1 MTTGAASTA
10 GAGLDPR
17 VERTRAVVLEATAAL
32 LAEDGFE
39 RITVEAIADRSGV
52 ARSTIYRNWP
62 TTADLLVEAFA
73 VLVDKQPPP
82 DLGSLRAD
90 LEALGRELAA
100 GLSSAAWG
108 RALPSLI
115 SGAAHD
121 PELAR
126 AQQAFSRERRLEIGE
141 VFRRAADR
149 GEIAAPTDPGEA
161 AEAFAAA
168 FFFRALMTGQP
179 LDDAF
184 GTTSPRSGAISP
196 ASRASSVL
204 LPDPFGPHT
213 TSTSAESSDSS
224 TPSTA
229 RTPPGYR

>member
-1 MTTGAASTA
+1 M
-10 GAGLDPR
+10 
-17 VERTRAVVLEATAAL
+17 
-32 LAEDGFE
+32 
-39 RITVEAIADRSGV
+39 

-73 VLVDKQPPP
+73 VLVDKKAAP

-100 GLSSAAWG
+100 GLSNADWG

-126 AQQAFSRERRLEIGE
+126 AQRAFSQARRAEIGD
-141 VFRRAADR
+141 VFRRAAAR
-149 GEIAAPTDPGEA
+149 GEIDELADPGEA
-161 AEAFAAA
+161 AEAFAAT

-179 LDDAF
+179 LDEAF
-184 GTTSPRSGAISP
+184 VARHVDRVI
-196 ASRASSVL
+196 ASVT
-204 LPDPFGPHT
+204 D
-213 TSTSAESSDSS
+213 
-224 TPSTA
+224 
-229 RTPPGYR
+229 

>member
-1 MTTGAASTA
+1 MSPTESAAEQS
-10 GAGLDPR
+10 LDPR

-32 LAEDGFE
+32 LADDGFE
-39 RITVEAIADRSGV
+39 RITIEAIAERSAV

-62 TTADLLVEAFA
+62 TTADLLVEAFV
-73 VLVDKQPPP
+73 VLADKQPAP

-90 LEALGRELAA
+90 LEALGRELAG

-126 AQQAFSRERRLEIGE
+126 AQQTFTRARRAETAE
-141 VFRRAADR
+141 VFRRAAAR
-149 GEIAAPTDPGEA
+149 GEIGPLADPGEA
-161 AEAFAAA
+161 AEAFAAV
-168 FFFRALMTGQP
+168 FFFRALITREP

-184 GTTSPRSGAISP
+184 VARHVDRIVAAVT
-196 ASRASSVL
+196 
-204 LPDPFGPHT
+204 GP
-213 TSTSAESSDSS
+213 
-224 TPSTA
+224 
-229 RTPPGYR
+229 